1 MEDKEAKMKRLSVIV
16 PIYNVE
22 KYIRPCLESIF
33 RQGLDEDN
41 YEIILINDG
50 TKDRSMDVIQDIIAC
65 HSNITVIE
73 QENQGLSV
81 VRNKGIAWATG
92 EYIIMPD
99 SDDLL
104 IDNSLPKLLEIALST
119 KADLV
124 VANFLEMND
133 EEIER
138 TKKHPPRQVQFEYQ
152 EKTGEQL
159 FIKDLNPYQCY
170 VWRTLFKRDFLVNN
184 NLKFVR
190 GVYYQ
195 DIPFTH
201 ECYLKA
207 KKCITTTWL
216 LNIYRRGHESAT
228 SSFTIK
234 NAKDFC
240 IVIAETWKLT
250 RLENLSSKAQK
261 KLREDIFTS
270 FSALICSTAHEI
282 NKASDRIDII
292 DFLRL
297 HAPDIYFKNGTKQ
310 EVVSLMFKIFPHS
323 YIHIR
328 YLYAKLI
335 EDIIFPFYYHRLR
348 RPFLE

>member
-1 MEDKEAKMKRLSVIV
+1 MEDKEAKMKLLSIIV

-22 KYIRPCLESIF
+22 KYIHQCLESIF
-33 RQGLDEDN
+33 RQGIDEN
-41 YEIILINDG
+41 SYEIILINDG
-50 TKDRSMDVIQDIIAC
+50 TKDRSIDVIQDIIAN

-81 VRNKGIAWATG
+81 VRNNGIAQATG

-104 IDNSLPKLLEIALST
+104 IDNSLPKLLEIAMST

-124 VANFLEMND
+124 VADFVEMSD

-138 TKKHPPRQVQFEYQ
+138 TKNHPPRQVQFEYQ

-159 FIKDLNPYQCY
+159 FIEDLNPYQCY
-170 VWRTLFKRDFLVNN
+170 VWRTLFKREFLLNN

-190 GVYYQ
+190 GIYYQ
-195 DIPFTH
+195 DVPFTH

-207 KKCITTTWL
+207 KRCIRTTWL

-228 SSFTIK
+228 SSFNMK
-234 NAKDFC
+234 KAKDFC

-250 RLENLSSKAQK
+250 RVEGLSLKAQK
-261 KLREDIFTS
+261 TLRENIYTS
-270 FSALICSTAHEI
+270 FSLMICSLVRGKWEL
-282 NKASDRIDII
+282 SDKVHVL
-292 DFLRL
+292 DFLRQQ
-297 HAPDIYFKNGTKQ
+297 APDLHFNNGIKQ
-310 EVVSLMFKIFPHS
+310 KYVSFMYRNLPYS
-323 YIHIR
+323 YICIR
-328 YLYAKLI
+328 YLYAI
-335 EDIIFPFYYHRLR
+335 IFEDIIYPFYNHRLR
-348 RPFLE
+348 RPFK